1 MRNETICLCFPYV
14 QSQLEIK
21 QHSLQVTAKYRLY
34 KDNRDLGDLWNFWSL
49 PKSIYTVCFFFILKS
64 HDQCYQNK
72 ELRLWFEDITILYF
86 VGTWNP
92 QKVRIQNST
101 YRELQFQ
108 LDPSSFETWH
118 GMYTIA
124 LESEDEVGIPGIFK
138 VKKTD
143 NFSGSLDSWAGWPY
157 PYWQVL
163 ENSSYAARAKELQG
177 MMLKTKGAE
186 APFHQWNLGK
196 IHGISWKSMGMF
208 GFLGSWRFEVF
219 QISSWK
225 YQFSGLGNDSKSQ
238 NEGRIK
244 KYIDSCFH
252 LF

>member
-1 MRNETICLCFPYV
+1 MKQSACVSHTSRVSWRSNNTLFKWLPSIVFTKIIETWETSEISEVFQRASIQYV
-14 QSQLEIK
+14 
-21 QHSLQVTAKYRLY
+21 
-34 KDNRDLGDLWNFWSL
+34 
-49 PKSIYTVCFFFILKS
+49 FFFILKS

-225 YQFSGLGNDSKSQ
+225 YQFSGLANDSKSQ